1 MYFPI
6 QPHKKEI
13 AFQKS
18 KNRSRSHQEVTKKVT
33 QIKYRIISINYKF
46 TDFVKTFKKSGKR
59 RNCVTEAAL
68 KTPLFIHD
76 NKFDGYHKK
85 NHFVFYTA
93 RHRIFK

>member
-1 MYFPI
+1 M
-6 QPHKKEI
+6 
-13 AFQKS
+13 
-18 KNRSRSHQEVTKKVT
+18 NRIGTGKLRDLNDQIILKLLLRHQEVTKKVT
-33 QIKYRIISINYKF
+33 QIKYQIISINYKF

-59 RNCVTEAAL
+59 RNCVTAAAL